1 VLYGR
6 RNCRC
11 QGVIRAEGRNGIE
24 GSPWGRS
31 SGRIR
36 ILLVD
41 DHAVLRQALRL
52 LLDAHQEVEVIG
64 DVSNGRE
71 AVETVEKLMPDV
83 VLMDMVMQGLNGL
96 EATRQIR
103 KRVPKTKVLILTGYM
118 EDDHIMAA
126 LRAGASGYVVKKS
139 DVTELLL
146 GIQAVHRGNTYFS
159 SAISDTVPISELLWQ
174 AQKGD
179 GKAGYELLTSRRSA
193 QLIAEGH
200 SNQRI
205 ADDLFI
211 SVKTVE
217 AHKAHIASKLHAQN
231 RTDLIRYAIRKGI
244 LLTPKAP
251 DLTTTMPTRPSSNQG
266 HYPDEPSNIEHND
279 NGRQQARFA
288 PLEIDTF
295 SVEMRGVTSGA
306 CSSCNYA
313 KITKAAQH
321 RWSPPP
327 LKSITPPTAI
337 ASP

>member
-1 VLYGR
+1 MEEPTATAKTAFPPKV
-6 RNCRC
+6 
-11 QGVIRAEGRNGIE
+11 RNGIE

-31 SGRIR
+31 NGRIR
-36 ILLVD
+36 ILIVD

-71 AVETVEKLMPDV
+71 AVESAEKLMPDV
-83 VLMDMVMQGLNGL
+83 VLMDIVMQGLNGL

-118 EDDHIMAA
+118 EDDQIMAA

-139 DVTELLL
+139 DVQELLL
-146 GIQAVHRGNTYFS
+146 GIQSVHRGNTYFS
-159 SAISDTVPISELLWQ
+159 SAISDTVPISEFLWR

-179 GKAGYELLTSRRSA
+179 GKAGYELLTSREREVL

-205 ADDLFI
+205 ADVLFI

-217 AHKAHIASKLHAQN
+217 AHKAHIMSKLHAQN

-244 LLTPKAP
+244 VNLEAAP
-251 DLTTTMPTRPSSNQG
+251 DLG
-266 HYPDEPSNIEHND
+266 GGEAD
-279 NGRQQARFA
+279 A
-288 PLEIDTF
+288 
-295 SVEMRGVTSGA
+295 V
-306 CSSCNYA
+306 
-313 KITKAAQH
+313 
-321 RWSPPP
+321 
-327 LKSITPPTAI
+327 
-337 ASP
+337 